1 MNIYFMRRRGVP
13 LVLSSLP
20 GEDFGSFST
29 ETAFRIIS
37 SGTLSEGD
45 AAAACRTI
53 SSEGRMALRKYLQ
66 ERRYIPRLLISAG
79 AFLLAYLFFS
89 LAVPDPIPLADE
101 LLFSFIVSAALWI
114 ILSRTDEESAFMK
127 EKMLIIDRAIA
138 SSSVLHS
145 SDMALI
151 EDYYDRLCLMSV
163 MELAEAVASG
173 SLPGL
178 QGLCEDWID
187 DFSSALL
194 LHMRASDKGIDKTI
208 SRIESSDD
216 RRRTARFLIY
226 QVTIGSLDMPDLAL
240 YLAISFLT

>member
-114 ILSRTDEESAFMK
+114 ILS
-127 EKMLIIDRAIA
+127 
-138 SSSVLHS
+138 
-145 SDMALI
+145 
-151 EDYYDRLCLMSV
+151 
-163 MELAEAVASG
+163 

-178 QGLCEDWID
+178 QGLSEDWID

-194 LHMRASDKGIDKTI
+194 LHMRASDKGLDKTI
-208 SRIESSDD
+208 RRIESSDD

-226 QVTIGSLDMPDLAL
+226 QVTIGSLDMPNLAL
-240 YLAISFLT
+240 YIALSSR

>member
-89 LAVPDPIPLADE
+89 LAADE

-178 QGLCEDWID
+178 QGLSEDWID

-194 LHMRASDKGIDKTI
+194 LHMRASDKGLDKTI

-226 QVTIGSLDMPDLAL
+226 QVTIGSLDMPNLAL
-240 YLAISFLT
+240 YIALSSR